1 LDLFSNFTHVFLYK
15 NLKKTFGKIERL
27 SSPRAIGRVFQRGS
41 VEVKTLYL
49 FPFRLLYLSSTDT
62 TDPEHIPQVLFSIPK
77 RQFKKAV
84 DRNLIRRRCKEAY
97 RLNKQILS
105 ALPAESQPTSIAFLY
120 LAKDITT
127 FDVIE
132 TAMKRCLRKL
142 GNTPSGMHNVKEID
156 SVS

>member
-1 LDLFSNFTHVFLYK
+1 M
-15 NLKKTFGKIERL
+15 KKTFGKIERL

-41 VEVKTLYL
+41 AEVKTLYL
-49 FPFRLLYLSSTDT
+49 FPFRLLYLSSSST
-62 TDPEHIPQVLFSIPK
+62 TSNQNTQVLFSIPK

-132 TAMKRCLRKL
+132 TAMKKCLRRL
-142 GNTPSGMHNVKEID
+142 GNTPSGMHSVKEID